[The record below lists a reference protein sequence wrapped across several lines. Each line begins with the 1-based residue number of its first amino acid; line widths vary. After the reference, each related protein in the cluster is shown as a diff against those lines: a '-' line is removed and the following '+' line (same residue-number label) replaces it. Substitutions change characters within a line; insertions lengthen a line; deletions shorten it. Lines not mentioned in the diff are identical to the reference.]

1 MTGRSI
7 AAVVFDIGGVLL
19 DWDPRYLYRQ
29 LFDDP
34 AQMDDFL
41 SQICTPQW
49 HLSHDLGAA
58 IEPSCRELARL
69 HPDRAE
75 LIMAWARRGEE
86 MIGGQLDDTVDVL
99 AELTAAGMR
108 CLALSNMEAE
118 KFVLRRS
125 RYPFFEWFDGH
136 VISGI
141 EGVAKP
147 DPHIFEI
154 LLSRYGLAPETTV
167 FIDDAERNV
176 TAARQ
181 LGIVALRHTTAAQL
195 RQDLRGLGVS
205 V

>member
-19 DWDPRYLYRQ
+19 DWGSRYLYRQ

-86 MIGGQLDDTVDVL
+86 MLGGQLADTGPVVL
-99 AELTAAGMR
+99 AAIA
-108 CLALSNMEAE
+108 
-118 KFVLRRS
+118 
-125 RYPFFEWFDGH
+125 
-136 VISGI
+136 SG
-141 EGVAKP
+141 
-147 DPHIFEI
+147 
-154 LLSRYGLAPETTV
+154 T
-167 FIDDAERNV
+167 
-176 TAARQ
+176 
-181 LGIVALRHTTAAQL
+181 
-195 RQDLRGLGVS
+195 
-205 V
+205 

>member
-49 HLSHDLGAA
+49 HLSHDLGAE

-108 CLALSNMEAE
+108 CLALSNMEPE
-118 KFVLRRS
+118 KFVLRSS

-147 DPHIFEI
+147 DPRIFEI
-154 LLSRYGLAPETTV
+154 LLSRYGLTPETTV

-176 TAARQ
+176 AAARQ
-181 LGIVALRHTTAAQL
+181 LGIVAVRHTTAAQL

-205 V
+205 I